1 MKQVKDL
8 YDMGIEKIKE
18 LSPAVESDI
27 KRLLL
32 FFCDVSSLML
42 IIDKEKEIAEDKVKA
57 YEEAL
62 EKRASGLPV
71 QYITNEQS
79 FMGLDFYVDERVLI
93 PRGETELLVSR
104 VLEILK
110 DRQVARVMDI
120 GVGSGAICVSL
131 AKLSNLEVV
140 YGIDISKDALDV
152 ARENAKHIGVAS
164 KINFIESNVFNAVP
178 NTLKSTL
185 DVLISN
191 PPYIPPEEMEVL
203 HDDVKREPS
212 LALYGGLDGLDF
224 YRQITSEGWDYLK
237 DDGILVYEVGHDQG
251 DRVATLMKERGF
263 KGIEFIE
270 DYQGFKRVVIG
281 YKL

>member
-1 MKQVKDL
+1 MKQVKEL
-8 YDMGIEKIKE
+8 YDMGIERIKE
-18 LSPAVESDI
+18 LSPAVESDV
-27 KRLLL
+27 KRLLS
-32 FFCDVSSLML
+32 FFCDVTSLML
-42 IIDKEKEIAEDKVKA
+42 IIDKDKEIEEDKVKA

-71 QYITNEQS
+71 QYITHEQF
-79 FMGLDFYVDERVLI
+79 FMGFDFYVDERVLI
-93 PRGETELLVSR
+93 PRDETELLVSR
-104 VLEILK
+104 VLEILSE
-110 DRQVARVMDI
+110 RQSSTIMDI

-131 AKLSNLEVV
+131 AKLGNLESV

-152 ARENAKHIGVAS
+152 ARENAKRIGVAD
-164 KINFIESNVFNAVP
+164 KISFIESNVFHAVP
-178 NTLKSTL
+178 DTLKAAL

-224 YRQITSEGWDYLK
+224 YRQITLEGWDYLK

-251 DRVATLMKERGF
+251 DRVATLMKARGF
-263 KGIEFIE
+263 KRVEFIK

>member
-1 MKQVKDL
+1 MKQVKEL
-8 YDMGIEKIKE
+8 YDMGIERIKE
-18 LSPAVESDI
+18 LSPAVESDV
-27 KRLLL
+27 KRLLS
-32 FFCDVSSLML
+32 FFCDVTSLML
-42 IIDKEKEIAEDKVKA
+42 IIDKDKEIEEGKVKA

-71 QYITNEQS
+71 QYITHEQS

-104 VLEILK
+104 VLEILS
-110 DRQVARVMDI
+110 DRQSSTIMDI

-131 AKLSNLEVV
+131 AKLGNLEAV

-152 ARENAKHIGVAS
+152 ARENAKRIGVAD
-164 KINFIESNVFNAVP
+164 KISFIESNVFNAVP
-178 NTLKSTL
+178 DTLKATL

-203 HDDVKREPS
+203 HDDVKKEPS

-263 KGIEFIE
+263 KRVEFIK

>member
-1 MKQVKDL
+1 MKQVKEL
-8 YDMGIEKIKE
+8 YDMGIERIKE
-18 LSPAVESDI
+18 LSPAVESDV
-27 KRLLL
+27 KRLLS
-32 FFCDVSSLML
+32 FFCDVTSLML
-42 IIDKEKEIAEDKVKA
+42 IIDKDKEIEEDKVKA

-71 QYITNEQS
+71 QYITHEQF
-79 FMGLDFYVDERVLI
+79 FMGFDFYVDERVLI
-93 PRGETELLVSR
+93 PRDETELLVSR
-104 VLEILK
+104 VLEILS
-110 DRQVARVMDI
+110 DRQSSTIMDI

-131 AKLSNLEVV
+131 AKLGNLESV

-152 ARENAKHIGVAS
+152 ARENAKRIGVAD
-164 KINFIESNVFNAVP
+164 KISFIESNVFHAVP
-178 NTLKSTL
+178 DTLKATL

-251 DRVATLMKERGF
+251 DRVATLMKARGF
-263 KGIEFIE
+263 KRVEFIK

>member
-1 MKQVKDL
+1 MKQVKEL
-8 YDMGIEKIKE
+8 YDMGIERIKE
-18 LSPAVESDI
+18 LSPAVESDV
-27 KRLLL
+27 KRLLS
-32 FFCDVSSLML
+32 FFCDVTSLML
-42 IIDKEKEIAEDKVKA
+42 IIDKDKEIEEDKVKA

-71 QYITNEQS
+71 QYITHEQS

-104 VLEILK
+104 VLEILS
-110 DRQVARVMDI
+110 DRQSSTIMDI

-131 AKLSNLEVV
+131 AKLGNLESV

-152 ARENAKHIGVAS
+152 ARENAKRIGVAD
-164 KINFIESNVFNAVP
+164 KISFIESNVFHAVP
-178 NTLKSTL
+178 DTLKATL

-203 HDDVKREPS
+203 HDDVKKEPS

-251 DRVATLMKERGF
+251 DRVATLMKARGF
-263 KGIEFIE
+263 KRVEFIK